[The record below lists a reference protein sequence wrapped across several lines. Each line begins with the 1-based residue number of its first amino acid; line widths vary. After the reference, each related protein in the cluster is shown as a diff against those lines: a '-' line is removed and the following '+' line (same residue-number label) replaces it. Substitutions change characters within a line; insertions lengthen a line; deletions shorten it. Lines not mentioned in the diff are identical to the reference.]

1 MNEIPSALYEVYDDT
16 MCPRCGNTENNHD
29 HGPYDES
36 PLDAELGGTPDPCVH
51 LMTCGR
57 CGKCFDVAP
66 EEHVAAVLA
75 ERFPELAAVPDDL
88 RGLT

>member
-1 MNEIPSALYEVYDDT
+1 MKLYEVYDDT
-16 MCPRCGNTENNHD
+16 TCPVCGNRENNHD

-66 EEHVAAVLA
+66 ADYVDARLSEM
-75 ERFPELAAVPDDL
+75 FPELAAVPDDI
-88 RGLT
+88 RDLT